1 MARSPQVGLH
11 QQPNTPTSTS
21 TNNTFKANQQLN
33 QALGIVATGLVMTA
47 IFFYRQ

>member
-21 TNNTFKANQQLN
+21 TNNTFKAIDILPAVNGGDSYG
-33 QALGIVATGLVMTA
+33 AMHEKPHA
-47 IFFYRQ
+47 